1 MLISIALERCENVL
15 VLPDNLPEQSYV
27 ICPTEDT
34 NCWHIL
40 STELNNQCLQK
51 MAEAVPPS
59 DRQRFQLMLQGS
71 YQEVERQGNLLLLPE
86 NQTFRIPACI
96 FILKLDK

>member
-1 MLISIALERCENVL
+1 MNCIGLERCENVL

-40 STELNNQCLQK
+40 PTELNNQRLQQL
-51 MAEAVPPS
+51 AEAAPPS
-59 DRQRFQLMLQGS
+59 DRQRFLLMLQGT
-71 YQEVERQGNLLLLPE
+71 YQELERQGNLLVLPE
-86 NQTFRIPACI
+86 NEIVSAAGCSYVLQLA
-96 FILKLDK
+96 K